1 MKVVEGVVF
10 VSFLVVKQKK
20 KRGRGGCVV
29 EREMKR
35 RRRSMWCELVDGC

>member
-1 MKVVEGVVF
+1 VGVGGVGF
-10 VSFLVVKQKK
+10 ASFLVVNQKK

-35 RRRSMWCELVDGC
+35 RRSMWCELVDGC